1 VTPEAY
7 RPRVIKR
14 ISILVILFTTLAACA
29 SPDTEDVAA
38 AAAGVP
44 KGVAMPAA
52 EVVAHPESAWEVR
65 TLNAAP
71 ARFRPG
77 GWSTETVLWGI
88 LGGRVASVNVAT
100 GEVRALKAEAWSV
113 AAAHGVV
120 SWRNDDG
127 TWVLRAGSQPVRVAG
142 GEHPSGFEGPPGLV
156 WSPDGDR
163 AILVRGAEWDSRHDL
178 LERDGTIRE
187 LETSIPGYF
196 LNDAALWLDSAHVL
210 FRTVAMGPVGGEP
223 DYRESGWRG
232 DLAVLALGTGD
243 YRLVTHVPDHT
254 YLGVGGVIP
263 GGILVTTWT
272 TDRTRSGRA
281 DGGHA
286 VYEAG
291 TWEQNPIVLPA
302 GRAFGSAA
310 GAIIV
315 LVEPDSAEEGIDLV
329 EAVLIAAGETIP
341 LGLTAMD
348 AEPVFS
354 PAGRRAALRMAD
366 GRLLLM
372 LATP

>member
-1 VTPEAY
+1 
-7 RPRVIKR
+7 VIKR
-14 ISILVILFTTLAACA
+14 ISILVTLFTTLAACA
-29 SPDTEDVAA
+29 SPDTEDVEAA
-38 AAAGVP
+38 AAFMPTGA
-44 KGVAMPAA
+44 AMPPA
-52 EVVAHPESAWEVR
+52 EVVARPESAWEVR

-71 ARFRPG
+71 ARFRPW
-77 GWSTETVLWGI
+77 GWSTETVLWGT
-88 LGGRVASVNVAT
+88 LGGRVASVDVAT

-113 AAAHGVV
+113 SAAHGVV
-120 SWRNDDG
+120 SWRNEDG
-127 TWVLRAGSQPVRVAG
+127 TWVLRAGSQPVRVAA
-142 GEHPSGFEGPPGLV
+142 GEHSSGSEGPPGLL

-163 AILVRGAEWDSRHDL
+163 AILVWGAEWDSRHDL

-196 LNDAALWLDSAHVL
+196 LNDAALWLDSGHVL

-232 DLAVLALGTGD
+232 DLAVLALGNGD

-254 YLGVGGVIP
+254 YLRVGGVMP

>member
-1 VTPEAY
+1 LAENPIPEG
-7 RPRVIKR
+7 VIKR
-14 ISILVILFTTLAACA
+14 ISILAILFTTLAACA
-29 SPDTEDVAA
+29 SPDSEDVEV

-44 KGVAMPAA
+44 TGAAMPAA
-52 EVVAHPESAWEVR
+52 EGAADPGFAWEVR

-77 GWSTETVLWGI
+77 GWSSEAVLWGT
-88 LGGRVASVNVAT
+88 LGGRVASVDVAT

-120 SWRNDDG
+120 SWRNEDG
-127 TWVLRAGSQPVRVAG
+127 TWVLRANSQPARVAA

-163 AILVRGAEWDSRHDL
+163 AILVWGAEWDSRHDL

-243 YRLVTHVPDHT
+243 YRLVTRVPDHT
-254 YLGVGGVIP
+254 YLRVGGVIP

-272 TDRTRSGRA
+272 ADSTRSGRA
-281 DGGHA
+281 DAGHA
-286 VYEAG
+286 VYEAA
-291 TWEQNPIVLPA
+291 TWEQDPIELPA
-302 GRAFGSAA
+302 GRAFASAA

-315 LVEPDSAEEGIDLV
+315 LLQPDSGAEGADLV

-372 LATP
+372 VAVD

>member
-1 VTPEAY
+1 VTPE
-7 RPRVIKR
+7 RIEGVIKQ
-14 ISILVILFTTLAACA
+14 ISILLILVATLAACA
-29 SPDTEDVAA
+29 SPDTDDVKA

-44 KGVAMPAA
+44 TGAAMPAA
-52 EVVAHPESAWEVR
+52 EVVAGPESAWEVR

-77 GWSTETVLWGI
+77 GWSSETVLWGI

-120 SWRNDDG
+120 SWRNEDG
-127 TWVLRAGSQPVRVAG
+127 TWVLRAGSQPVRVAA
-142 GEHPSGFEGPPGLV
+142 GEHPSGFEGPPGLI
-156 WSPDGDR
+156 WSPAGDR
-163 AILVRGAEWDSRHDL
+163 AILVWGAEWDSRHDV

-223 DYRESGWRG
+223 EYRESGWRG

-254 YLGVGGVIP
+254 YLRVGGVIP
-263 GGILVTTWT
+263 GGVLVTGWT
-272 TDRTRSGRA
+272 PAGTRSGST
-281 DGGHA
+281 DGGHV

-291 TWEQNPIVLPA
+291 TWEQDPIELPA
-302 GRAFGSAA
+302 GRTFASAA

-315 LVEPDSAEEGIDLV
+315 LLEPDSGAEEADLV
-329 EAVLIAAGETIP
+329 EAVLIAAGGSIP
-341 LGLTAMD
+341 LGLTAIN

-354 PAGRRAALRMAD
+354 PTGRRAALRMAD

-372 LATP
+372 VAAD

>member
-1 VTPEAY
+1 
-7 RPRVIKR
+7 VIKR
-14 ISILVILFTTLAACA
+14 ISILVIFVTTLAACS
-29 SPDTEDVAA
+29 SPDTEDMETAT
-38 AAAGVP
+38 AGVLTGAAP
-44 KGVAMPAA
+44 PAA
-52 EVVAHPESAWEVR
+52 EVVAAPESAWEVR

-77 GWSTETVLWGI
+77 GWSSEAVLWGI
-88 LGGRVASVNVAT
+88 LGGRVTSVDVAT

-113 AAAHGVV
+113 AAARGVV
-120 SWRNDDG
+120 SWRNEDG
-127 TWVLRAGSQPVRVAG
+127 TWVLRDGSQPARVAA

-163 AILVRGAEWDSRHDL
+163 AILVWGAEWDSRHEL

-196 LNDAALWLDSAHVL
+196 LNDAALWLDSAQVL

-232 DLAVLALGTGD
+232 DLAVLSLGTGD

-254 YLGVGGVIP
+254 YLRVGGAIP

-272 TDRTRSGRA
+272 ADGTRSGRA

-291 TWEQNPIVLPA
+291 TWEQDPIDLPA
-302 GRAFGSAA
+302 GRAFASSA

-315 LVEPDSAEEGIDLV
+315 LLEPDRGAESPDLV
-329 EAVLIAAGETIP
+329 EALLVAAGDTIA
-341 LGLTAMD
+341 LGPTAMD
-348 AEPVFS
+348 ADPVFS
-354 PAGRRAALRMAD
+354 PSGRRAALRMAD

-372 LATP
+372 VAVD